1 MNAFED
7 LRSRI
12 SELNGELA
20 SLDYNAAREKFS
32 KIQKYFD
39 EHLLSAEGKRKLH
52 RRASQ

>member
-39 EHLLSAEGKRKLH
+39 
-52 RRASQ
+52 